1 MGLVLLLI
9 THVNSVEVALF
20 LQTVFIPNTLFPDI
34 VIHNLFMPYVNQRP
48 LRFLKRVELVLSVHV
63 EKL

>member
-9 THVNSVEVALF
+9 THVNSVEVA
-20 LQTVFIPNTLFPDI
+20 QTVVIPNTLFPDI

-48 LRFLKRVELVLSVHV
+48 L
-63 EKL
+63 